1 LRDRRYCPSLQCS
14 IGNRTSRGLCSS
26 HRSQLGAVTSSDFS
40 LPKSFFLSS
49 AFNLRTILILYF
61 RKCFPCQSHGLSA
74 VPGAADDRF
83 PSESSTYPLSSSQL
97 MAQRQISRKQNVVFL
112 GVSTS
117 QFLLM
122 TLVALSLL
130 VLAALLWMNHRTRR
144 VVQPLVVS
152 QQAPV
157 LCPVDAASRP
167 SPVYSRQ
174 LPARAP
180 PTFLLPSNFYNPD
193 PEDSGTPLMARPV
206 ADSAEDF
213 R

>member
-1 LRDRRYCPSLQCS
+1 VAERIIDVSSVFKPVYGLRID
-14 IGNRTSRGLCSS
+14 
-26 HRSQLGAVTSSDFS
+26 
-40 LPKSFFLSS
+40 
-49 AFNLRTILILYF
+49 
-61 RKCFPCQSHGLSA
+61 QS
-74 VPGAADDRF
+74 
-83 PSESSTYPLSSSQL
+83 E
-97 MAQRQISRKQNVVFL
+97 KNVVFL

-122 TLVALSLL
+122 TLAALSLL

-144 VVQPLVVS
+144 VAQPLVVLR
-152 QQAPV
+152 QDGV

-167 SPVYSRQ
+167 SPVYFLR

-180 PTFLLPSNFYNPD
+180 PTFLLPSNFHHPD
-193 PEDSGTPLMARPV
+193 PDDSGTPLMARPV